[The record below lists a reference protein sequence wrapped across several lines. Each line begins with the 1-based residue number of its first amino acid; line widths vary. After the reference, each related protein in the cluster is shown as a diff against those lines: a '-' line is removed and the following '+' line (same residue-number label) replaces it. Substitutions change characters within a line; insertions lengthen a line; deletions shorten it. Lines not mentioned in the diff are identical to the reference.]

1 MGNVLRFVKSN
12 KMGIMGICNVCCDF
26 IYFVIFN
33 DEIIVLL
40 ENRVFVVEE
49 VGFLRVE
56 LIYIKYWFM

>member
-1 MGNVLRFVKSN
+1 
-12 KMGIMGICNVCCDF
+12 MGIMGICNVCCDF

-40 ENRVFVVEE
+40 ENRVFVVEV

-56 LIYIKYWFM
+56 LIYIKY